1 MALLCFPRQSYSLNM
16 GLFWVS
22 CEKIMNHKE
31 TKLVFIGLD
40 EITLVAC
47 RCVIDLR
54 LRILGSEDRMD
65 MSRRIWAWTLP
76 DMLLVSTITGFDGFE
91 ILSAETSFFVYPLL
105 KSFGGIFSIFPLYYA
120 HDCLEKHKMAIFSIL
135 GGRVKILYIFS

>member
-1 MALLCFPRQSYSLNM
+1 
-16 GLFWVS
+16 
-22 CEKIMNHKE
+22 MNHKE

-65 MSRRIWAWTLP
+65 MTRRIWACTLP
-76 DMLLVSTITGFDGFE
+76 DMLLVGTITGFNGFE
-91 ILSAETSFFVYPLL
+91 ILSAETRFFGYPLL
-105 KSFGGIFSIFPLYYA
+105 GSFGGIFSIFPLYYA